1 MAQTCFSEE
10 FREWLD
16 KTNKIHNY
24 NTEKIAMLYHNK
36 QLKLCE
42 VGVTFKD
49 KQDTTFSIWL
59 MSNEYKQIGSSY
71 VFKKGDKRFDLE
83 QLRQIYNDYLIQP

>member
-42 VGVTFKD
+42 VGVTLPTTEEIEIRLKKVVEKGFKGNEKIAKRD
-49 KQDTTFSIWL
+49 YSLGFRACYFWL
-59 MSNEYKQIGSSY
+59 KIRHMSNG
-71 VFKKGDKRFDLE
+71 
-83 QLRQIYNDYLIQP
+83 N

>member
-24 NTEKIAMLYHNK
+24 NTEKIAMLYHNE

-42 VGVTFKD
+42 VSKSLPIGDVEILLIALEHIGKWGD
-49 KQDTTFSIWL
+49 EEEERWDDQGDCAMDAIVQYRYSI
-59 MSNEYKQIGSSY
+59 K
-71 VFKKGDKRFDLE
+71 
-83 QLRQIYNDYLIQP
+83 